1 MTVSDQ
7 SALMIARLRTA
18 LDKVAPES
26 LAVAESFIIEI
37 GAAETG
43 QNRKSPSEDRTPVD
57 YPRWWI
63 KVSPKEIKVVD
74 EVDGAPEVAL
84 LKVRLNS
91 SFFDQVLNGTA
102 TAEQLVNEG
111 AIKLGGDTRILR
123 EASSVIQAI
132 AAAVLS

>member
-43 QNRKSPSEDRTPVD
+43 QNRKSPSEGRTPVD

-74 EVDGAPEVAL
+74 KVDGAPDVAL
-84 LKVRLNS
+84 
-91 SFFDQVLNGTA
+91 
-102 TAEQLVNEG
+102 
-111 AIKLGGDTRILR
+111 
-123 EASSVIQAI
+123 
-132 AAAVLS
+132 